1 MSTASPKVMRDI
13 RMNSGTNTKLSKKQD
28 KGRENRHENGEVS
41 MVLPNCEFRGHAK
54 EEWGNM

>member
-1 MSTASPKVMRDI
+1 MRDI